1 MKAAILGCSGL
12 TLREEERQFFAKH
25 EPVGFILFGRNI
37 QSPEQV
43 MSLVSALKDC
53 IAASNPLILV
63 DQEGGRVARL
73 RPPHWS
79 KYPPAAQIGALYH
92 QDNSEGELAA
102 QLLGRLLGDDLAALG
117 VNVDCAPV
125 LDVHCEGAHDI
136 IGDRAFGD
144 TAEAVAHLGRKVGEG
159 LMNSGVLPVVKH
171 IPGHGRAGVDSHKA
185 LPIVDTPIDVLKR
198 TDFAAF
204 QKYADAPMAM
214 TAHVIYSA
222 IDSESPA
229 TISQTVLRDIVRDY
243 IGFNGLLMS
252 DDLSMEAL
260 RGDMTSRTNAAIEA
274 GCDIALHC
282 NGDLTEMSD
291 VVAACG
297 VLTSQGKSRL
307 DRAVASVSG
316 PDAMINHDDAMDT
329 LNSLLKGIAARV

>member
-12 TLREEERQFFAKH
+12 TLQEEERHFFAVQ

-37 QSPEQV
+37 ESPEQV
-43 MSLVSALKDC
+43 RSLVTALKGC
-53 IAASNPLILV
+53 VTASNPLILI

-73 RPPHWS
+73 RPPHWTA
-79 KYPPAAQIGALYH
+79 YPPAAQIGELY
-92 QDNSEGELAA
+92 QKSKSDGERAA
-102 QLLGRLLGDDLAALG
+102 RLLGRLIGDELAALG

-144 TAEAVAHLGRKVGEG
+144 TAEMVAHLGRSVGEG
-159 LMNSGVLPVVKH
+159 LMNSGVLPVIKH

-185 LPIVDTPIDVLKR
+185 LPIVATSIDILKR

-204 QKYADAPMAM
+204 RKYADAPMAM

-222 IDSESPA
+222 IDSENPA
-229 TISQTVLRDIVRDY
+229 TISKVVLADIVRND
-243 IGFNGLLMS
+243 IGFDGLLMS
-252 DDLSMEAL
+252 DDLSMKAL
-260 RGDMTSRTNAAIEA
+260 KGDMETRTAAAIEA

-282 NGDLTEMSD
+282 NGDLSEMSD

-297 VLTSQGKSRL
+297 ALTSQGESRL
-307 DRAVASVSG
+307 GRALSLVSK
-316 PDAMINHDDAMDT
+316 PDIFVHDDAMDT
-329 LNSLLKGIAARV
+329 LNSLLKGLAARV

>member
-1 MKAAILGCSGL
+1 MKAAVLGCSGL
-12 TLREEERQFFAKH
+12 TLREEERQFFAEQ

-43 MSLVSALKDC
+43 QSLVGALKDC
-53 IAASNPLILV
+53 VAASSPLIMI

-79 KYPPAAQIGALYH
+79 IYPPAAQIGALYA
-92 QDNSEGELAA
+92 QNNADGEHAA
-102 QLLGRLLGDDLAALG
+102 HLLGRLIGGELAALG

-125 LDVHCEGAHDI
+125 LDVYCEGAHDI

-144 TAEAVAHLGRKVGEG
+144 TAETVARLGRKMGEG
-159 LMNSGVLPVVKH
+159 LMNSGVLPVIKH

-185 LPIVDTPIDVLKR
+185 LPIVDTSIDILKR

-204 QKYADAPMAM
+204 RNYADAPMAM

-222 IDSESPA
+222 IDPENPA
-229 TISQTVLRDIVRDY
+229 TISKTVLGDIVRDD

-252 DDLSMEAL
+252 DDLSMKAL
-260 RGDMTSRTNAAIEA
+260 KGDLKSRTRAAIEA
-274 GCDIALHC
+274 GCDVALHC
-282 NGDLTEMSD
+282 NGDLSEMSD
-291 VVAACG
+291 VVAACSA
-297 VLTSQGKSRL
+297 LSSQGKFRL
-307 DRAVASVSG
+307 DRALSSVSKL
-316 PDAMINHDDAMDT
+316 DVIVHDDLMDT
-329 LNSLLKGIAARV
+329 LNSLLKGVADHV